1 MKQLNGLVC
10 DGIAF
15 TTTGFT
21 RGRAEHQRRA
31 AAQQPS
37 STKATAASKQQQQQQ
52 QQQPLRVTL
61 LHDSGG
67 SDRLATTSVR
77 NSSSGISAPQR
88 GEQGGKPVSG
98 PAQAQAQQLLQRTRM
113 STQAAGVSGKRAT
126 LTTTRGSSLHHAAS
140 GTRTLYS
147 VAETCIDASVRPS

>member
-31 AAQQPS
+31 AAQQPC

-52 QQQPLRVTL
+52 PLRVTL
-61 LHDSGG
+61 LPDSGG

-77 NSSSGISAPQR
+77 NSSSGISAPR

-98 PAQAQAQQLLQRTRM
+98 PHTAQAQQLLQRTRM

-140 GTRTLYS
+140 GTRTLL
-147 VAETCIDASVRPS
+147 